1 MISKDFFDSYGV
13 IERLRQNDEID
24 ELVAELLINGF
35 AVLPGGFPAEF
46 VESLK
51 DSLDL
56 VYAQQIVEIGSESEL
71 TKMNDADIVRCA
83 LSYHPDFLKV
93 ATAEPLLELCRRFL
107 GPEFILLMQNGIINR
122 PDREN
127 QQAKWH
133 RDLNY
138 QHWTCSKP
146 LAINAL
152 FCVDEF
158 TIDNGATFVL
168 PGTHNVAEFPTDRF
182 TVKFERQLTAPAG
195 AYLILDAMVF
205 HRAGINRSGAVRR
218 AVNHVIG
225 LPFMAQQVDIPS
237 AIAQAGGDPPSDPQ
251 IRRFLNYLWSPSAD
265 ATSWRR
271 RRLVP

>member
-1 MISKDFFDSYGV
+1 MISKDLFDSYGV

-133 RDLNY
+133 IQGPQLSALDLLKTTRY
-138 QHWTCSKP
+138 QC
-146 LAINAL
+146 
-152 FCVDEF
+152 
-158 TIDNGATFVL
+158 TILRGRI
-168 PGTHNVAEFPTDRF
+168 H
-182 TVKFERQLTAPAG
+182 
-195 AYLILDAMVF
+195 
-205 HRAGINRSGAVRR
+205 H
-218 AVNHVIG
+218 
-225 LPFMAQQVDIPS
+225 
-237 AIAQAGGDPPSDPQ
+237 
-251 IRRFLNYLWSPSAD
+251 
-265 ATSWRR
+265 
-271 RRLVP
+271 